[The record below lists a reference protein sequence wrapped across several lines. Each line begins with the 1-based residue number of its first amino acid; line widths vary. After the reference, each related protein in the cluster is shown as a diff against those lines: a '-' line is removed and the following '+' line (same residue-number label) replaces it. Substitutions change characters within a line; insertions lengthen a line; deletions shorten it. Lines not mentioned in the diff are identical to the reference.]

1 MKKSR
6 ADLARGLLRK
16 SDSDLENARTCLA
29 AGRALD
35 TICFHAQ
42 QAAEKALKAY
52 LVAHDVEF
60 PYIHNVEKLIA
71 VCAASD
77 ASFGEIAGMGRQLT
91 PYAVELRY
99 DDEFWPSEETAREA
113 LDAAIEIVRLVR
125 GRLPEGSR

>member
-16 SDSDLENARTCLA
+16 SESDLDNARTCLA

-35 TICFHAQ
+35 TVCFHAQ
-42 QAAEKALKAY
+42 QAAEKALKGY
-52 LVAHDVEF
+52 LVARDVEF

-71 VCAASD
+71 ICSKQD
-77 ASFGEIAGMGRQLT
+77 DSFLDIRGVGKGLT

-113 LDAAIEIVRLVR
+113 LDAALGIVRFVR
-125 GRLPEGSR
+125 ERLPEGSR

>member
-16 SDSDLENARTCLA
+16 SDSDLDNARTCLA

-52 LVAHDVEF
+52 LVACDVEF
-60 PYIHNVEKLIA
+60 PFIHSWEKLIA
-71 VCAASD
+71 ICAKRD
-77 ASFGEIAGMGRQLT
+77 ASFAGIKGVGQGLT

-113 LDAAIEIVRLVR
+113 LDAALAIVQFV
-125 GRLPEGSR
+125 GERLPEGLR

>member
-16 SDSDLENARTCLA
+16 SDSDLANARTCLA

-60 PYIHNVEKLIA
+60 PHIHNVEKLIA
-71 VCAASD
+71 ICAKQD
-77 ASFGEIAGMGRQLT
+77 DSFLGIRDMGKGLT

-99 DDEFWPSEETAREA
+99 DEEFWPSEETAREA
-113 LDAAIEIVRLVR
+113 LDAALEIVRFVR
-125 GRLPEGSR
+125 ERLPEGSR